1 MLFISN
7 KYVKISVFYCLI
19 KFYVIDLK
27 LEVFMSKD
35 NNRIQESKRII
46 KEEKKKI
53 KREKKILRK
62 KKLNKFKKTK
72 IGKFIYTLSD
82 DRNSYSFSE
91 LFIITIISLLVG
103 AFSCFS
109 IITIMSGGRN
119 YLKLSKE
126 LSKFYDSYDILVENY
141 NGNVDKKELVD
152 AAINGM
158 VSSVGDQ
165 YTSYVDTEGTN
176 SFNQLV
182 DGKYNGI
189 GCLIQETEDK
199 KIKVMQ
205 VYENTS
211 AYKAGIKV
219 GDIIKKVDDKDSSIG
234 STELANY
241 IKSSNNKSYSVTVL
255 RDDKEIKFTLSKNEV
270 EIPVVTSKIFDKGDK
285 KIGYIS
291 ISIFS
296 SVSAKQFK
304 SNLEKIEKEGIDS
317 LIIDVRDNNGG
328 YLSSVT
334 DITSYLL
341 PRGKIIYQVQK
352 SNSKIKVTKDKTI
365 AKREYPIAVLVNE
378 NSASASEI
386 LAGAIK
392 ESYNGYVVGMKT
404 YGKGT
409 VQQVSEL
416 SDGSMIKY
424 TIENWLTPNGNWIN
438 EKGIDPTDEVELSD
452 DYYKNPNEENDNQ
465 LQKALSLLS

>member
-1 MLFISN
+1 
-7 KYVKISVFYCLI
+7 
-19 KFYVIDLK
+19 
-27 LEVFMSKD
+27 MSKD

-241 IKSSNNKSYSVTVL
+241 IKSSKNKSYSVTVL

-409 VQQVSEL
+409 VQQVFEL

>member
-1 MLFISN
+1 MI
-7 KYVKISVFYCLI
+7 
-19 KFYVIDLK
+19 
-27 LEVFMSKD
+27 KD

-241 IKSSNNKSYSVTVL
+241 IKSSKNKSYSVTVL

-352 SNSKIKVTKDKTI
+352 SNSKIKATKDKTI

-386 LAGAIK
+386 WAGAIK

-438 EKGIDPTDEVELSD
+438 AKGIDPTDEVELSD

>member
-241 IKSSNNKSYSVTVL
+241 IKSSKNKSYSVTVL
-255 RDDKEIKFTLSKNEV
+255 RDDKEIKFTLYKNEV

-352 SNSKIKVTKDKTI
+352 SNSKIKATKDKTI

>member
-1 MLFISN
+1 MI
-7 KYVKISVFYCLI
+7 
-19 KFYVIDLK
+19 
-27 LEVFMSKD
+27 KD

-241 IKSSNNKSYSVTVL
+241 IKSSKNKSYSVTVL

-352 SNSKIKVTKDKTI
+352 SNSKIKTTKDKTI

-452 DYYKNPNEENDNQ
+452 DYYKNPNEESDNQ
-465 LQKALSLLS
+465 LQKALNLLS

>member
-27 LEVFMSKD
+27 LEVFMIKD

-241 IKSSNNKSYSVTVL
+241 IKSSKNKSYSVTVL

-304 SNLEKIEKEGIDS
+304 SNLEKIELEGIDS
-317 LIIDVRDNNGG
+317 LIIDVRDYNGG

-352 SNSKIKVTKDKTI
+352 SNSKIKATKDKTI

>member
-27 LEVFMSKD
+27 LEVFMIKD

-62 KKLNKFKKTK
+62 KKINKFKKTK

-241 IKSSNNKSYSVTVL
+241 IKSSKNKSYSVTVL

-352 SNSKIKVTKDKTI
+352 SNSKIKATKDKTI

-452 DYYKNPNEENDNQ
+452 DYYKNPNEESDNQ
-465 LQKALSLLS
+465 LQKALNLLS

>member
-241 IKSSNNKSYSVTVL
+241 IKSSKNKSYSVTVL

-352 SNSKIKVTKDKTI
+352 SNSKIKTTKDKTI

>member
-1 MLFISN
+1 MI
-7 KYVKISVFYCLI
+7 
-19 KFYVIDLK
+19 
-27 LEVFMSKD
+27 KD

-62 KKLNKFKKTK
+62 KKINKFKKTK

-241 IKSSNNKSYSVTVL
+241 IKSSKNKSYSVTVL

-352 SNSKIKVTKDKTI
+352 SNSKIKATKDKTI

-452 DYYKNPNEENDNQ
+452 DYYKNPNEESDNQ
-465 LQKALSLLS
+465 LQKALNLLS

>member
-1 MLFISN
+1 
-7 KYVKISVFYCLI
+7 
-19 KFYVIDLK
+19 
-27 LEVFMSKD
+27 MSKD

-241 IKSSNNKSYSVTVL
+241 IKSSKNKSYSVTVL
-255 RDDKEIKFTLSKNEV
+255 RDDKEIKFTLYKNEV

-352 SNSKIKVTKDKTI
+352 SNSKIKTTKDKTI

>member
-27 LEVFMSKD
+27 LEVFMIKD

-241 IKSSNNKSYSVTVL
+241 IKSSKNKSYSVTVL

-352 SNSKIKVTKDKTI
+352 SNSKIKTTKDKTI

-438 EKGIDPTDEVELSD
+438 EKGIDPTNEVELSD

>member
-1 MLFISN
+1 MI
-7 KYVKISVFYCLI
+7 
-19 KFYVIDLK
+19 
-27 LEVFMSKD
+27 KD

-62 KKLNKFKKTK
+62 KKINKFKKTK

-211 AYKAGIKV
+211 AYKSGIKV

-241 IKSSNNKSYSVTVL
+241 IKSSKNKSYSVTVL

-352 SNSKIKVTKDKTI
+352 SNSKIKATKDKTI

-452 DYYKNPNEENDNQ
+452 DYYKNPNEESDNQ
-465 LQKALSLLS
+465 LQKALNLLS

>member
-27 LEVFMSKD
+27 LEVFMIKD

-205 VYENTS
+205 VYDNTS

-241 IKSSNNKSYSVTVL
+241 IKSSKNKSYSVTVL
-255 RDDKEIKFTLSKNEV
+255 RDDKEIKFTLYKNEV

-352 SNSKIKVTKDKTI
+352 SNSKIKATKDKTI

>member
-1 MLFISN
+1 MI
-7 KYVKISVFYCLI
+7 
-19 KFYVIDLK
+19 
-27 LEVFMSKD
+27 KD

-241 IKSSNNKSYSVTVL
+241 IKSSKNKSYSVTVL

-304 SNLEKIEKEGIDS
+304 SNLEKIEKEGVDS

-352 SNSKIKVTKDKTI
+352 SNSKIKATKDKTI

>member
-211 AYKAGIKV
+211 AYKSGIKV

-241 IKSSNNKSYSVTVL
+241 IKSSKNKSYSVTVL

-352 SNSKIKVTKDKTI
+352 SNSKIKATKDKTI

>member
-1 MLFISN
+1 
-7 KYVKISVFYCLI
+7 
-19 KFYVIDLK
+19 
-27 LEVFMSKD
+27 MSKD

-241 IKSSNNKSYSVTVL
+241 IKSSKNKSYSVTVL

-352 SNSKIKVTKDKTI
+352 SNSKIKTTKDKTI

-452 DYYKNPNEENDNQ
+452 DYYKNPNEESDNQ

>member
-1 MLFISN
+1 
-7 KYVKISVFYCLI
+7 
-19 KFYVIDLK
+19 
-27 LEVFMSKD
+27 MSKD
-35 NNRIQESKRII
+35 NNRIKESKRII

-241 IKSSNNKSYSVTVL
+241 IKSSKNKSYSVTVL
-255 RDDKEIKFTLSKNEV
+255 RDDKEIKFTLYKNEV

-352 SNSKIKVTKDKTI
+352 SNSKIKTTKDKTI

>member
-1 MLFISN
+1 MI
-7 KYVKISVFYCLI
+7 
-19 KFYVIDLK
+19 
-27 LEVFMSKD
+27 KD

-46 KEEKKKI
+46 NEEKKKI

-241 IKSSNNKSYSVTVL
+241 IKSSKNKSYSVTVL

-352 SNSKIKVTKDKTI
+352 SNSKIKATKDKTI

>member
-1 MLFISN
+1 
-7 KYVKISVFYCLI
+7 
-19 KFYVIDLK
+19 
-27 LEVFMSKD
+27 MSKD

-241 IKSSNNKSYSVTVL
+241 IKSSKNKSYSVTVL

-304 SNLEKIEKEGIDS
+304 SNLEKI
-317 LIIDVRDNNGG
+317 
-328 YLSSVT
+328 
-334 DITSYLL
+334 
-341 PRGKIIYQVQK
+341 
-352 SNSKIKVTKDKTI
+352 
-365 AKREYPIAVLVNE
+365 
-378 NSASASEI
+378 
-386 LAGAIK
+386 
-392 ESYNGYVVGMKT
+392 
-404 YGKGT
+404 
-409 VQQVSEL
+409 
-416 SDGSMIKY
+416 
-424 TIENWLTPNGNWIN
+424 
-438 EKGIDPTDEVELSD
+438 
-452 DYYKNPNEENDNQ
+452 
-465 LQKALSLLS
+465 

>member
-1 MLFISN
+1 
-7 KYVKISVFYCLI
+7 
-19 KFYVIDLK
+19 
-27 LEVFMSKD
+27 MSKD

-241 IKSSNNKSYSVTVL
+241 IKSSKNKSYSVTVL
-255 RDDKEIKFTLSKNEV
+255 RDDKEIKFTLYKNEV

-352 SNSKIKVTKDKTI
+352 SNSKIKATKDKTI

>member
-1 MLFISN
+1 MI
-7 KYVKISVFYCLI
+7 
-19 KFYVIDLK
+19 
-27 LEVFMSKD
+27 KD

-62 KKLNKFKKTK
+62 KKINKFKKTK

-241 IKSSNNKSYSVTVL
+241 IKSSKNKSYSVTVL
-255 RDDKEIKFTLSKNEV
+255 RDDKEIKFTLSTNEV

-352 SNSKIKVTKDKTI
+352 SNSKIKATKDKTI

-452 DYYKNPNEENDNQ
+452 DYYKNPNEESDNQ
-465 LQKALSLLS
+465 LQKALNLLS

>member
-1 MLFISN
+1 
-7 KYVKISVFYCLI
+7 
-19 KFYVIDLK
+19 
-27 LEVFMSKD
+27 
-35 NNRIQESKRII
+35 
-46 KEEKKKI
+46 
-53 KREKKILRK
+53 
-62 KKLNKFKKTK
+62 
-72 IGKFIYTLSD
+72 
-82 DRNSYSFSE
+82 
-91 LFIITIISLLVG
+91 
-103 AFSCFS
+103 
-109 IITIMSGGRN
+109 
-119 YLKLSKE
+119 
-126 LSKFYDSYDILVENY
+126 
-141 NGNVDKKELVD
+141 
-152 AAINGM
+152 
-158 VSSVGDQ
+158 
-165 YTSYVDTEGTN
+165 
-176 SFNQLV
+176 
-182 DGKYNGI
+182 
-189 GCLIQETEDK
+189 
-199 KIKVMQ
+199 MQ

-241 IKSSNNKSYSVTVL
+241 IKSSKNKSYSVTVL

-352 SNSKIKVTKDKTI
+352 SNSKIKTTKDKTI

-452 DYYKNPNEENDNQ
+452 DYYKNPNEESDNQ
-465 LQKALSLLS
+465 LQKALNLLS

>member
-1 MLFISN
+1 
-7 KYVKISVFYCLI
+7 
-19 KFYVIDLK
+19 
-27 LEVFMSKD
+27 MSKD

-62 KKLNKFKKTK
+62 KKINKFKKTK

-211 AYKAGIKV
+211 AYKTGIKV

-241 IKSSNNKSYSVTVL
+241 IKSSKNKSYSVTVL

-352 SNSKIKVTKDKTI
+352 SNSKIKTTKDKTI

-465 LQKALSLLS
+465 LQNALSLLS

>member
-27 LEVFMSKD
+27 LEVFMIKD

-241 IKSSNNKSYSVTVL
+241 IKSSKNKSYSVTVL
-255 RDDKEIKFTLSKNEV
+255 RDDKEIKFTLYKNEV

-334 DITSYLL
+334 DITNYLL

-352 SNSKIKVTKDKTI
+352 SNSKIKATKDKTI

>member
-1 MLFISN
+1 MI
-7 KYVKISVFYCLI
+7 
-19 KFYVIDLK
+19 
-27 LEVFMSKD
+27 KD

-241 IKSSNNKSYSVTVL
+241 IKSSKNKSYSVTVL

-304 SNLEKIEKEGIDS
+304 SNLEKIEKEGVDS

-352 SNSKIKVTKDKTI
+352 SNSKIKATKDKTI

-452 DYYKNPNEENDNQ
+452 DYYKNPNEESDNQ

>member
-1 MLFISN
+1 MI
-7 KYVKISVFYCLI
+7 
-19 KFYVIDLK
+19 
-27 LEVFMSKD
+27 KD

-241 IKSSNNKSYSVTVL
+241 IKSSKNKSYSVTVL
-255 RDDKEIKFTLSKNEV
+255 RDDKEIKFTLYKNEV

-352 SNSKIKVTKDKTI
+352 SNSKIKTTKDKTI